1 MVCKKSHII
10 SLYQIGRLFSVLKRP
25 VTKIDGTVDKVIFE
39 EAHYTATVE
48 LFPRQRRKKKV
59 TCLRDFYLKIHGQ
72 FSKLDKYV
80 MAKVDHKDFL
90 SKSSNL
96 HQLGLIW

>member
-1 MVCKKSHII
+1 MQKIPHYTI
-10 SLYQIGRLFSVLKRP
+10 SFYQIGRLFSVLKRP

-90 SKSSNL
+90 SKSSNM
-96 HQLGLIW
+96 HQLGLI